1 MTQAT
6 APARTAVSAV
16 MHRGVINCQPQTPLI
31 EVATLMAENGV
42 HCVVVEGL
50 ARRPHLTEELIWGI
64 VSDLDLMRAAA
75 AGELES
81 EVDQVAAT
89 EIVTIDSD
97 QSVERAMQLM
107 SEHEIAHL
115 VVVAPLSGEPVGV
128 ISTLDVATLL
138 AGGGGGVDD
147 APRGEGEVG

>member
-6 APARTAVSAV
+6 APARTPVSAV
-16 MHRGVINCQPQTPLI
+16 MHSGVINCPPQTPMI
-31 EVATLMAENGV
+31 EVASLMADHGV

-50 ARRPHLTEELIWGI
+50 ARRRRQTEELVWGI
-64 VSDLDLMRAAA
+64 VSDLDLMSAAA
-75 AGELES
+75 AGELDS

-107 SEHEIAHL
+107 SEHDVAHL
-115 VVVAPLSGEPVGV
+115 VVVAPRSGEPVGV
-128 ISTLDVATLL
+128 VSTLDVAGML
-138 AGGGGGVDD
+138 A
-147 APRGEGEVG
+147 ASAAGESKERQHA

>member
-6 APARTAVSAV
+6 APARTPVSAV
-16 MHRGVINCQPQTPLI
+16 MHSGVINCAPQTPLT
-31 EVATLMAENGV
+31 EVASLMADQGV

-50 ARRPHLTEELIWGI
+50 ARRPKRAEELVWGI

-75 AGELES
+75 AGELDS
-81 EVDQVAAT
+81 DVDEVAAT

-97 QSVERAMQLM
+97 QSVERAAQLM

-115 VVVAPLSGEPVGV
+115 VVVAPRSGAPVGV
-128 ISTLDVATLL
+128 VSTLDVAGVL
-138 AGGGGGVDD
+138 AAVEQGKG
-147 APRGEGEVG
+147 RGAQHV